1 MKSIAIKERDHK
13 EVKAFC
19 KTIGLNIG
27 EFVPCAATYFKR
39 TGIDPSKDDSESP
52 HKVVKELERRIG
64 QVIAYIKTHEKDK
77 LNPLLESLIILSR
90 QMEDTI
96 QKAPKAER
104 FEHVIKQME
113 EMIDADQNHHVEQ
126 LRRQDNYYKQILEI
140 LQKNYLQ
147 THTKNINK
155 LDEMAGIIKGL
166 REEQESIKTVIE
178 GKLSKKIF

>member
-77 LNPLLESLIILSR
+77 LNPLLESLIILTR
-90 QMEDTI
+90 QMEDAI
-96 QKAPKAER
+96 KKAPKAER
-104 FEHVIKQME
+104 FEHIVLKINEMME
-113 EMIDADQNHHVEQ
+113 ADQNNHTEQ
-126 LRRQDNYYKQILEI
+126 LKEQHKYYTQILETQ
-140 LQKNYLQ
+140 QKNHQQ
-147 THTKNINK
+147 TLAKNNTK
-155 LDEMAGIIKGL
+155 LDEMAAIIKGL
-166 REEQESIKTVIE
+166 RGEQESIKTVIE

>member
-1 MKSIAIKERDHK
+1 MKSIAIDEQAHK
-13 EVKAFC
+13 EVKAVC
-19 KTIGLNIG
+19 KTLGLNIG
-27 EFVPCAATYFKR
+27 EFVLYSATYFKK
-39 TGIDPSKDDSESP
+39 TGIDPSKDESESP

-96 QKAPKAER
+96 QKAPKSER
-104 FEHVIKQME
+104 FEHVLKQIN
-113 EMIDADQNHHVEQ
+113 EMVDADQNHHVEQ
-126 LRRQDNYYKQILEI
+126 LKKQDNYYRQILET
-140 LQKNYLQ
+140 LQKNYQQ

-155 LDEMAGIIKGL
+155 LDEMAGVIKGL
-166 REEQESIKTVIE
+166 RAEQESIKTVIE